1 LFFECSKQEIKEVL
15 DMDNKIITEKQGGT
29 GANLPESPVSGTE
42 SIKQISYNLLL
53 ICIGSALVAIAL
65 NGIIIP
71 HKFVSGGLTGLA
83 LGIHYLF
90 PSLPV
95 SWLYFFMNI
104 PLFIIG
110 WKFVGRRFFYYSVA
124 GMVIFSAMVGWVN
137 VPLPVQDKILSA
149 LFAGILTGVGAGI
162 ILKSKGSA
170 GGTDILS
177 VVLLNR
183 FSVRIGSTILAFNI
197 IVLTAAS
204 ILFSL
209 ESALYTLV
217 YMYVS
222 SRIVEVVLT
231 GLSQRKAVIII
242 SPKWEEI
249 SQKILREI
257 VRGVTFIKGQGAY
270 SGKDENILYTVI
282 TFRELPRVKD
292 IVREIDPGAFLVVHE
307 TLEVMGH
314 RIGNQPHW

>member
-1 LFFECSKQEIKEVL
+1 VKKVSGERRGLNMKNKAPAKKQSAPVTKLMANPVL
-15 DMDNKIITEKQGGT
+15 
-29 GANLPESPVSGTE
+29 GTE
-42 SIKQISYNLLL
+42 SVGQIINNLLL
-53 ICIGSALVAIAL
+53 ICLGSAIVAVAL

-83 LGIHYLF
+83 LSIHYLF
-90 PSLPV
+90 PFLPV

-110 WKFVGRRFFYYSVA
+110 WKFVGRRFFYYSIA
-124 GMVIFSAMVGWVN
+124 GTIIFSAMVGWVY
-137 VPLPVQDKILSA
+137 VPLQIEDKILSA

-183 FSVRIGSTILAFNI
+183 FSVRVGNTILAFNI
-197 IVLTAAS
+197 IVLTGAS

-209 ESALYTLV
+209 ESALYTMV
-217 YMYVS
+217 YMYVA
-222 SRIVEVVLT
+222 SRITELVLT

-249 SQKILREI
+249 SRKILNEI
-257 VRGVTFIKGQGAY
+257 VRGVTFIKGRGAY

-292 IVREIDPGAFLVVHE
+292 IVKETDPDAFVVVHE
-307 TLEVMGH
+307 TLEVIGH

>member
-1 LFFECSKQEIKEVL
+1 
-15 DMDNKIITEKQGGT
+15 MDDKIITEKKGGSGT
-29 GANLPESPVSGTE
+29 DLPERLVPGVE
-42 SIKQISYNLLL
+42 SVKQIIYNLLL
-53 ICIGSALVAIAL
+53 ISLGSALVAIAL

-95 SWLYFFMNI
+95 SWLYFILNI
-104 PLFIIG
+104 PLFVIG
-110 WKFVGRRFFYYSVA
+110 WKFVGRRFFYYSIV
-124 GMVIFSAMVGWVN
+124 GMVIFSTMVEWVN

-149 LFAGILTGVGAGI
+149 LFAGIITGIGAGI

-177 VVLLNR
+177 VALLNR
-183 FSVRIGSTILAFNI
+183 FSIRVGSTILAFNI
-197 IVLTAAS
+197 IVLTAAA

-249 SQKILREI
+249 SRRILKEI

-270 SGKDENILYTVI
+270 TGQNENILYTVI

>member
-1 LFFECSKQEIKEVL
+1 MDDKTIAGKKE
-15 DMDNKIITEKQGGT
+15 GGSGT
-29 GANLPESPVSGTE
+29 NLPESPVSATE
-42 SIKQISYNLLL
+42 SIKQITYNLIL
-53 ICIGSALVAIAL
+53 ISLGSALVAIAL

-90 PSLPV
+90 PSFPV

-104 PLFIIG
+104 PLSVIG
-110 WKFVGRRFFYYSVA
+110 WKFVGRRFFYYSIV
-124 GMVIFSAMVGWVN
+124 GMVIFSVMVGWVN

-149 LFAGILTGVGAGI
+149 LFAGILTGIGAGI

-183 FSVRIGSTILAFNI
+183 FSVRVGSTILAFNI

-292 IVREIDPGAFLVVHE
+292 IVRETDPEAFVVVHE

>member
-1 LFFECSKQEIKEVL
+1 
-15 DMDNKIITEKQGGT
+15 
-29 GANLPESPVSGTE
+29 
-42 SIKQISYNLLL
+42 
-53 ICIGSALVAIAL
+53 
-65 NGIIIP
+65 
-71 HKFVSGGLTGLA
+71 
-83 LGIHYLF
+83 
-90 PSLPV
+90 
-95 SWLYFFMNI
+95 
-104 PLFIIG
+104 
-110 WKFVGRRFFYYSVA
+110 
-124 GMVIFSAMVGWVN
+124 MVGWVN

-149 LFAGILTGVGAGI
+149 LFAGIITGIGAGI

-183 FSVRIGSTILAFNI
+183 FSVRVGSTILAFNI

-204 ILFSL
+204 VLFSL

-249 SQKILREI
+249 SQKILKEI

-292 IVREIDPGAFLVVHE
+292 IVRETDPEAFVVVHE